1 MQHDKRI
8 NAMSQGDLA
17 DAARTGSSGGVA
29 GNITDATIPAIAGG
43 NKNSNITTELKSNTQ
58 HVPYVASGPDVRNT
72 SRTSAMQP
80 RSGYKANDGP
90 KYFDPYDPWIGIRTA
105 AILGGFL
112 MLIVVYILYKARC
125 RLSGSI
131 EVTKVSYYQEYKDRC
146 RERILSNIRA
156 RNNMANSIDRSHHHQ
171 GGDGVTSLDLTAKWI
186 QSQPLCSAIPDESS
200 EVKTPNLNRMQN
212 RLHLSDIQ
220 LKTSSPDLRSPGG
233 RERSKA
239 LLQLLRESNQD
250 HFPINHRNFTAIGE
264 FPICDGKV
272 PNTDVANSSDLTY
285 LSGQSPPLSN
295 THYHVPLIHNAGHKD
310 SDPSIDENS
319 NLPSTKLNADSVQI
333 EMVPLSSHKDSSDT
347 DERDSNS
354 VKSVKSVASD
364 RTPEQRT
371 VSHGTP
377 LTNDSRVRSQSHS
390 SLIPSASSMSSGLEL
405 IDPLRLISA
414 NGGPK
419 LHKKSRSNGNIVTM
433 KLDSQYALWRPP
445 NNTVTEL

>member
-1 MQHDKRI
+1 
-8 NAMSQGDLA
+8 MSQGDLA
-17 DAARTGSSGGVA
+17 DSARTRSSSGVA
-29 GNITDATIPAIAGG
+29 GNNTDAATSPVATRAQQG
-43 NKNSNITTELKSNTQ
+43 NKNPNITTNVRNNTQ
-58 HVPYVASGPDVRNT
+58 HVPYVASGPYVST
-72 SRTSAMQP
+72 TLRTSVMQP
-80 RSGYKANDGP
+80 RSGYKNDDGS
-90 KYFDPYDPWIGIRTA
+90 KYFEPYDPWIGIRTA

-146 RERILSNIRA
+146 RERILTNIRA
-156 RNNMANSIDRSHHHQ
+156 RNNMANSVDRTHHHQ

-212 RLHLSDIQ
+212 PLHLSDIQ
-220 LKTSSPDLRSPGG
+220 LQTSSPDLRSPPGG
-233 RERSKA
+233 RERNKA
-239 LLQLLRESNQD
+239 LLELLRESNQD

-295 THYHVPLIHNAGHKD
+295 THYHVPLIHNAVHKD

-319 NLPSTKLNADSVQI
+319 NLPSTKLNAESVQI
-333 EMVPLSSHKDSSDT
+333 EMVPLSSHRDSDT
-347 DERDSNS
+347 DTRDNNS

-371 VSHGTP
+371 TSHETP
-377 LTNDSRVRSQSHS
+377 LTNDSRARSQSHS

-405 IDPLRLISA
+405 IDPLRLITA

-445 NNTVTEL
+445 NNTVTKL

>member
-1 MQHDKRI
+1 MQRDKRI
-8 NAMSQGDLA
+8 NAMSQADLA
-17 DAARTGSSGGVA
+17 DSARTRSSGGVDV
-29 GNITDATIPAIAGG
+29 NSTDAAMPALVVG
-43 NKNSNITTELKSNTQ
+43 NKNPNITTDLKNNTQ
-58 HVPYVASGPDVRNT
+58 HVPYVASGPNVSTT
-72 SRTSAMQP
+72 SKTSAMQP
-80 RSGYKANDGP
+80 RSGYKTDDGP

-156 RNNMANSIDRSHHHQ
+156 RNNMANSVDRTHHHQ
-171 GGDGVTSLDLTAKWI
+171 GGDGVTSMDLTAKWI

-212 RLHLSDIQ
+212 RLHLSNIQ
-220 LKTSSPDLRSPGG
+220 LQTSSPDLRSPGG
-233 RERSKA
+233 RQRSKA

-264 FPICDGKV
+264 FPVCDGKV
-272 PNTDVANSSDLTY
+272 PITDVANSSDLTY

-295 THYHVPLIHNAGHKD
+295 THYHVPLIHNVGHKD

-319 NLPSTKLNADSVQI
+319 NLPSTKRNVESVQT
-333 EMVPLSSHKDSSDT
+333 EMVPLSSHRDSSDT

-354 VKSVKSVASD
+354 GKSVKSVASD
-364 RTPEQRT
+364 RTPEHRT
-371 VSHGTP
+371 ASQETP

-405 IDPLRLISA
+405 MDPLRLITA

-419 LHKKSRSNGNIVTM
+419 LHKKSRSNGNIATT
-433 KLDSQYALWRPP
+433 KLDSQYTLWRPP
-445 NNTVTEL
+445 NNTVTKL